1 MIVAAVA
8 GLEHRDHAFAREE
21 LHPLPREV
29 RVGRIARGAAAPAS
43 RVHRLGLHVE
53 ELLIRQPAAGGGEER
68 IHRGGSRREHDL
80 AVQPALPL
88 AEILGPIDDSQDR
101 VGRHRAA
108 GAWRPRP
115 GKRDERERLRRDDV
129 GGELLVH
136 PAAAELAPHLL
147 ARVRQAP
154 LAHPRDRP
162 RRGSADVGRVR
173 QPRAVHLGEIPERV
187 HDLRPLEPFGLDL
200 VDGIEVDSLDR
211 DVTRLQGPRG
221 ACAPGEPR
229 SVKTTS
235 VAATSAAFSDVLT
248 GLSSRVTDQ
257 P

>member
-1 MIVAAVA
+1 M
-8 GLEHRDHAFAREE
+8 R
-21 LHPLPREV
+21 
-29 RVGRIARGAAAPAS
+29 RIARGAAAPAS

-53 ELLIRQPAAGGGEER
+53 ELLIRQPATGGGEER

-88 AEILGPIDDSQDR
+88 AEILGPIDDGQDR

-108 GAWRPRP
+108 GAGRPRP
-115 GKRDERERLRRDDV
+115 GKRDERERLRRHDV

-136 PAAAELAPHLL
+136 PAAAKLAPHFL

-154 LAHPRDRP
+154 LAHPRGRP

-173 QPRAVHLGEIPERV
+173 QPRAVDLGEIPERV
-187 HDLRPLEPFGLDL
+187 HDLRALEPFVLDL
-200 VDGIEVDSLDR
+200 VDGIEVHALDR
-211 DVTRLQGPRG
+211 DVDSRACSGRRG
-221 ACAPGEPR
+221 ACAPGELR

-235 VAATSAAFSDVLT
+235 VAATSAAFSDALT
-248 GLSSRVTDQ
+248 GLSSNVTDQ